1 MGVGGGWG
9 ALRIRNISLRS
20 FLRATISQRQ
30 SAGSMLTA
38 LITLHPEEASGW
50 NITVIVAT
58 FPEGVADSGG
68 LRGGVVQW
76 PIGLVEKQLLCRRE
90 RGVHVHTLHAANAKN
105 RKGKMSG

>member
-1 MGVGGGWG
+1 MKTGVSVEWG
-9 ALRIRNISLRS
+9 VASTALRIKNISLRL
-20 FLRATISQRQ
+20 FLRVTISQRQ

-68 LRGGVVQW
+68 WRGGVTPVANRS
-76 PIGLVEKQLLCRRE
+76 GRE
-90 RGVHVHTLHAANAKN
+90 AATV
-105 RKGKMSG
+105 

>member
-1 MGVGGGWG
+1 
-9 ALRIRNISLRS
+9 
-20 FLRATISQRQ
+20 
-30 SAGSMLTA
+30 MLTA

-68 LRGGVVQW
+68 WRGGGGLFQW

-90 RGVHVHTLHAANAKN
+90 RGVHVHTLHAANVKN
-105 RKGKMSG
+105 IKCKMSG